1 MKLFNLP
8 IFFLLNLLF
17 GSVFFLVLIL
27 WIFGLSFTAQ
37 DLGIILV
44 DPSLD
49 SGTGLPFLLIAILG
63 TFLYFPIP
71 FFYNRS
77 IYKKLLISKTKF
89 YSLFITAFTVGF
101 LSVTIPILLNWK

>member
-1 MKLFNLP
+1 MKQLNLP
-8 IFFLLNLLF
+8 IFILLNLLF

-37 DLGIILV
+37 DLGFILV

-49 SGTGLPFLLIAILG
+49 NGTGFPFLLIAILG

-89 YSLFITAFTVGF
+89 YSFFITAFTVGF
-101 LSVTIPILLNWK
+101 LSVTIPILINWK